1 VERAN
6 AVEAVGGFDDVAPR
20 VESGPKVVSKE
31 RIVVNDQDA

>member
-1 VERAN
+1 MERAN
-6 AVEAVGGFDDVAPR
+6 TVEAVGGFDDVVPG